1 MNTEWR
7 CSRAVKWSAVALAV
21 AFTMTACGGGGEQ
34 GGGDA
39 AGGGTPAPGAATT
52 PGTTAQGGQAGAQ
65 DGDAALIALGDSIFH
80 GQAGGG
86 ICFTC
91 HGPDAKGMQ
100 GLGPDLTDNTWLN
113 NDGTLEGIMNTVRTG
128 VPQPKEATAPM
139 PPMGGATLND
149 EQIRAVAT
157 YVYSLSHR

>member
-1 MNTEWR
+1 
-7 CSRAVKWSAVALAV
+7 
-21 AFTMTACGGGGEQ
+21 
-34 GGGDA
+34 
-39 AGGGTPAPGAATT
+39 
-52 PGTTAQGGQAGAQ
+52 
-65 DGDAALIALGDSIFH
+65 
-80 GQAGGG
+80 
-86 ICFTC
+86 
-91 HGPDAKGMQ
+91 MQ